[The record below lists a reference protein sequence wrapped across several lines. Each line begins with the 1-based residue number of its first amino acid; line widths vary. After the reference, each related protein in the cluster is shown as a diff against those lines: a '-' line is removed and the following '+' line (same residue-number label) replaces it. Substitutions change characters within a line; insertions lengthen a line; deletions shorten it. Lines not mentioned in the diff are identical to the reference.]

1 MRYSVY
7 ILKSKNGSYYIGST
21 NDATERIAYH
31 NSGKVISTKNGRPW
45 KMIYVENFDT
55 LSDARKR
62 EIQIKKWKSRKA
74 IERLL
79 NGPIV

>member
-1 MRYSVY
+1 
-7 ILKSKNGSYYIGST
+7 
-21 NDATERIAYH
+21 
-31 NSGKVISTKNGRPW
+31 
-45 KMIYVENFDT
+45 MIYVENFDT